1 MERKKFLVAG
11 LSLAAVAA
19 FFSAQHVRPKK
30 KTIKCLTQNG
40 ELVEVEENKLSMRR
54 RIATDKEVQ
63 HWIFKTLP

>member
-11 LSLAAVAA
+11 LSLAAAA
-19 FFSAQHVRPKK
+19 FFSTQHVRSKK